1 MIVVFLYSRHPLL
14 LLQLLLNQ
22 KVELLPVGKSY
33 SICESTK
40 SESNRQVSLNVHE
53 HLFFLEKKEHWERKF
68 WLKITIAWTGQSS
81 NLDLSILSHWSV
93 FPKLRL
99 GNLGSKLLEVGCGY
113 FVACAQFS
121 FPLTF

>member
-33 SICESTK
+33 SICESIK

-53 HLFFLEKKEHWERKF
+53 HLFF
-68 WLKITIAWTGQSS
+68 
-81 NLDLSILSHWSV
+81 
-93 FPKLRL
+93 P
-99 GNLGSKLLEVGCGY
+99 
-113 FVACAQFS
+113 
-121 FPLTF
+121 